1 MRIVIL
7 LLQNVLGK
15 ATKVMKLAV
24 QAASQKGASSWIT
37 SIPTYSHNTILH
49 KNDFVDAIY
58 IRYGWD
64 LLNIPLECKCH
75 AKFSLQHALDCK
87 LGGLRVIQH
96 NEARDTMAQF
106 MREAGFTSVE
116 TEPKLQPLSGETF
129 IYKSAN
135 KDEEARS
142 DIKCY
147 GFYKHMRHAFFD
159 IKVVSPYAGSYAN
172 LKPAALFRQSEQSKN
187 REYRERI
194 LQVEHGD
201 FTPLVFTCAG
211 GIAPQSQMVLKRL
224 AEKISEKQHLE
235 CSQVTGWLRAKI
247 CFALLRTTILCV
259 RSTRQSKK
267 FYGDNNIELAVSDAQ
282 IDY

>member
-129 IYKSAN
+129 IYKSAIIRT
-135 KDEEARS
+135 KRREVTLSATVFISICDMRSLILRWFHLMQEA
-142 DIKCY
+142 
-147 GFYKHMRHAFFD
+147 MR
-159 IKVVSPYAGSYAN
+159 I
-172 LKPAALFRQSEQSKN
+172 
-187 REYRERI
+187 
-194 LQVEHGD
+194 
-201 FTPLVFTCAG
+201 
-211 GIAPQSQMVLKRL
+211 
-224 AEKISEKQHLE
+224 
-235 CSQVTGWLRAKI
+235 
-247 CFALLRTTILCV
+247 
-259 RSTRQSKK
+259 
-267 FYGDNNIELAVSDAQ
+267 
-282 IDY
+282 